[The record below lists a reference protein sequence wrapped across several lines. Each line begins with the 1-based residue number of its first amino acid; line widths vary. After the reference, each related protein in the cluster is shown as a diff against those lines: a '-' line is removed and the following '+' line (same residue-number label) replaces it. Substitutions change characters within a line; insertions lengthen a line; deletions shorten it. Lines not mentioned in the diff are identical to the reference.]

1 MITKQIHFKDYDL
14 ARQKIINLKTDYN
27 VSNKLNMSSEKGLL
41 LTFELKEQ
49 YLKDY
54 LELIEQLGLETY

>member
-27 VSNKLNMSSEKGLL
+27 VSNKLNISSEKGLL
-41 LTFELKEQ
+41 LTFEIK
-49 YLKDY
+49 K
-54 LELIEQLGLETY
+54 T